1 MATEMHHISTLG
13 LVPFTIVMVSLLFI
27 ILAAVLGRPRRSKV
41 PLILVGSLGGLL
53 AVFILMFWVGGGV
66 LALFVP

>member
-13 LVPFTIVMVSLLFI
+13 LVPFTIVMGSLLFI
-27 ILAAVLGRPRRSKV
+27 VLSAVLGKPRRSKV

-53 AVFILMFWVGGGV
+53 AVFILMFWVGGGI

>member
-13 LVPFTIVMVSLLFI
+13 LVPFTIVMVSLLLI
-27 ILAAVLGRPRRSKV
+27 ILSAVLGRPRRSKV